1 MTYKWE
7 NLLKQADELAEH
19 DHLHEAA
26 ELIVNNYYSKF
37 IDKYKKEMF
46 DDDEDDIIWF
56 KLCDVVYDVWDYYR
70 PDDDGEETEEQLSFM
85 FDLWWGYSG
94 DAKKKEDKTVYEY
107 LVGGVEL
114 VYKYFKNNDTR

>member
-1 MTYKWE
+1 MSYKWE
-7 NLLKQADELAEH
+7 EVLKQAGELAK
-19 DHLHEAA
+19 DDRIHEAA
-26 ELIVNNYYSKF
+26 ELIVNNYYNEF

-56 KLCDVVYDVWDYYR
+56 KLCDIVYDVWDYYT
-70 PDDDGEETEEQLSFM
+70 PDDDEETEEQNGFM

-94 DAKKKEDKTVYEY
+94 DAKEKEDKTIYEY

-114 VYKYFKNNDTR
+114 VYKHFKNN